1 MAYEK
6 KLAVLYGYYEM
17 VSSYFNSYKVTNTL
31 VEKNL
36 YLHFKESNND
46 FQYQSEDFAEYSI
59 EKILPKF
66 IGEYNLDNYDAKI
79 SLNAIDASITVV
91 TKDFS
96 FRCVADFKNNKPSL
110 KYDSVKTKWNFK
122 ESGLN
127 MELDA
132 GDMDIAED

>member
-1 MAYEK
+1 MYF
-6 KLAVLYGYYEM
+6 VLK
-17 VSSYFNSYKVTNTL
+17 SL
-31 VEKNL
+31 L
-36 YLHFKESNND
+36 LH
-46 FQYQSEDFAEYSI
+46 
-59 EKILPKF
+59 L
-66 IGEYNLDNYDAKI
+66 EYNLDDYDAKI